1 MNLYSEFY
9 GPGRK
14 ATVENI
20 RRHWDNSFNTWE
32 VVMYQNERVIRRVS
46 VSSEQM
52 AENIAEDFVNDGS
65 SDSESVLLNE
75 GK

>member
-14 ATVENI
+14 ATVELL
-20 RRHWDNSFNTWE
+20 RKHWDNSFSVWE
-32 VVMYQNERVIRRVS
+32 VTMYQNERVIQKTS
-46 VSSEQM
+46 VSSQQM
-52 AENIAEDFVNDGS
+52 AENIAEDFVNEGTGD
-65 SDSESVLLNE
+65 SVLLNE